1 MPLCINSVY
10 HGVTV
15 PWFGFDNA
23 GFAVLQTTARLGILG
38 SCCDVLG
45 SGMIRRRCTVPVQPS
60 MLFYLPLCP
69 LSANR
74 STVPVKS
81 LEHLGNK

>member
-23 GFAVLQTTARLGILG
+23 GFAVLQTTARLGIHEAVVT
-38 SCCDVLG
+38 CW
-45 SGMIRRRCTVPVQPS
+45 VQ
-60 MLFYLPLCP
+60 
-69 LSANR
+69 A
-74 STVPVKS
+74 
-81 LEHLGNK
+81 